1 MNKSGS
7 GLTHFTEYHSDE
19 MRLFSGGLRT
29 GGRDLRIDAAM
40 GDKRQHDK
48 MSYSRGVIYH
58 SRSPNTQYLN
68 FHYLYGGSK
77 RFFFDRFLY
86 QTVYKRVVRPMW
98 LPGLLAFSCKLNS
111 PGDRNAS
118 LRQQSLRLLLLLR
131 LSAARVIMLGFIF
144 DNRKKKLL
152 SPV

>member
-19 MRLFSGGLRT
+19 MRLFSGGLRA
-29 GGRDLRIDAAM
+29 GGRNLQIDHAM
-40 GDKRQHDK
+40 GDKRVHDK
-48 MSYSRGVIYH
+48 MSYNRGTVYH

-77 RFFFDRFLY
+77 KFFFDRFLY

-98 LPGLLAFSCKLNS
+98 LPAFLAFTCKLNS
-111 PGDRNAS
+111 PSSRNES
-118 LRQQSLRLLLLLR
+118 IR
-131 LSAARVIMLGFIF
+131 
-144 DNRKKKLL
+144 
-152 SPV
+152 